1 MLEDFEPE
9 ELELQSSTRASPVIS
24 RDNDVIISNEIP
36 PIVPEKYTAAAAG
49 LREEECEDKFKNCN
63 IVVQAHLCVYSFY
76 QSNCCR
82 SCRDITTQS
91 WVPPSSLSQSGK
103 CISLT
108 ASASTIVTLIR
119 KLLVNS
125 NRMRWKTQG
134 GEEFSLTF
142 GWDGAAVKSVNIIG
156 LE

>member
-1 MLEDFEPE
+1 MSGLRTREAVCLTQGAPTPDQGGCDSGPAPVRSEACTVEACEEGRGGAEDLEEEEYEEEMLEDFEPE

-49 LREEECEDKFKNCN
+49 LRECEDKFKNCN

-91 WVPPSSLSQSGK
+91 
-103 CISLT
+103 
-108 ASASTIVTLIR
+108 
-119 KLLVNS
+119 
-125 NRMRWKTQG
+125 
-134 GEEFSLTF
+134 
-142 GWDGAAVKSVNIIG
+142 
-156 LE
+156 